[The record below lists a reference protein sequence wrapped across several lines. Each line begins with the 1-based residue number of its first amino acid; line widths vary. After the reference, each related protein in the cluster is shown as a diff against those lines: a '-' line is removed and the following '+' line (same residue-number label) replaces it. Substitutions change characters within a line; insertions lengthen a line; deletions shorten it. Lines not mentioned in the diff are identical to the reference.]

1 MAIFGLEHRK
11 RNMKNIPWTYG
22 NVRWFGGRGPSTDS
36 SDATWICFLIFL
48 QINFPMVNHH
58 LREYMLGLAYIL
70 RTKWVNKLF
79 VLMKGSRFLA
89 FIICWFIIVLGMAQ
103 LLCVYPRNQVGRM
116 CKPPGILMLK
126 KISFALFYPFF
137 FKWQKSDASW
147 LDAILLGQ
155 NFPGLEE
162 MVLGEGR
169 EDLWKYGRQVVE
181 TLAVMEN
188 MFIQNVHPFH
198 QKNSK
203 WQFSL
208 IQTPFF

>member
-1 MAIFGLEHRK
+1 MVLMAIFGLEHRK

-137 FKWQKSDASW
+137 LSDKN
-147 LDAILLGQ
+147 LMLLGSTQ
-155 NFPGLEE
+155 FFWGKIFQAWKKWCW
-162 MVLGEGR
+162 GR
-169 EDLWKYGRQVVE
+169 GVKTYESMDVK
-181 TLAVMEN
+181 
-188 MFIQNVHPFH
+188 
-198 QKNSK
+198 
-203 WQFSL
+203 
-208 IQTPFF
+208 